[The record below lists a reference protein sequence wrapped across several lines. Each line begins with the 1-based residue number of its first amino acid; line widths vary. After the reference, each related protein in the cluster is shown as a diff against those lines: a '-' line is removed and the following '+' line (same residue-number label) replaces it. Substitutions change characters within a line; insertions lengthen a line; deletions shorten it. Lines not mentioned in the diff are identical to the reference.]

1 MRTVAQHYADALAEV
16 AIEQKNAEVVRREF
30 GDFLALLS
38 ESAQLGIVLGSP
50 AVSRANKH
58 GVAQALVERMGAS
71 RTLRNFLFVV
81 IDQRRVRLLPEIQQ
95 AFETQLDHLE
105 GIARADVRSAR
116 TLSDREKKQLR
127 AALERLSG
135 RRVEADYQTDPA
147 LIAGAVVRVGST
159 IYDGSVRT
167 QLERLRARLESQ

>member
-1 MRTVAQHYADALAEV
+1 MRTIAQHYADALAEV
-16 AIEQKNAEVVRREF
+16 AISQKNADVVRGEF
-30 GDFLALLS
+30 RDFLALLR
-38 ESAQLGIVLGSP
+38 ESAQLGILLGNP

-58 GVAQALVERMGAS
+58 ALAQALVERMSAS

-95 AFETQLDHLE
+95 AFESQLDALE
-105 GIARADVRSAR
+105 GVARADVISAR
-116 TLSDREKKQLR
+116 QLKESEKKQLR

-135 RRVEADYQTDPA
+135 RRVEAHYELDPA

-159 IYDGSVRT
+159 VYDGSVRT
-167 QLERLRARLESQ
+167 QLGRLRARLESQ

>member
-16 AIEQKNAEVVRREF
+16 AISQKSAEKVTRELR
-30 GDFLALLS
+30 DFLALLR
-38 ESAQLGIVLGSP
+38 ESAQLGLLLGSP

-58 GVAQALVERMGAS
+58 AVAQALVERMEAS

-81 IDQRRVRLLPEIQQ
+81 IDQRRVRLLPEIQR
-95 AFETQLDHLE
+95 AFEAQLDALE
-105 GIARADVRSAR
+105 GVSRASVTSAR
-116 TLSDREKKQLR
+116 NLREGEKRQLR

-135 RRVEADYQTDPA
+135 RRVEAHYELDPA

-159 IYDGSVRT
+159 VYDGSVRT
-167 QLERLRARLESQ
+167 RLERLRVRLESQ

>member
-1 MRTVAQHYADALAEV
+1 MRTIAQHYADALADV
-16 AIEQKNAEVVRREF
+16 AISDKSVEAVSREF
-30 GDFLALLS
+30 RDFLALLR
-38 ESAQLGIVLGSP
+38 ESPQIGILLGSP

-58 GVAQALVERMGAS
+58 GVAAALVERMGAS

-81 IDQRRVRLLPEIQQ
+81 INQRRMALLPEIQL
-95 AFETQLDHLE
+95 AFETQLDDRQ
-105 GIARADVRSAR
+105 GVARASVTSAR
-116 TLSDREKKQLR
+116 ELNESERKHLR

-135 RRVEADYQTDPA
+135 RRVEAQYSLDPA

-167 QLERLRARLESQ
+167 QLERLRTRLESQ

>member
-1 MRTVAQHYADALAEV
+1 MRTVAQHYADELAEV
-16 AIEQKNAEVVRREF
+16 AIAQKNAETVRSELH
-30 GDFLALLS
+30 DFLGLLR
-38 ESAQLGIVLGSP
+38 ESAQLGILLGSP
-50 AVSRANKH
+50 AVSRVNKH

-81 IDQRRVRLLPEIQQ
+81 IDQRRMRLLPEIQQ
-95 AFETQLDHLE
+95 AFEARLDQLE

-116 TLSDREKKQLR
+116 ALNDHEKKELR

-135 RRVEADYQTDPA
+135 RRVEAYYETDPA

-159 IYDGSVRT
+159 IYDGSIRT

>member
-1 MRTVAQHYADALAEV
+1 VRTIAQHYADALADV
-16 AIEQKNAEVVRREF
+16 A
-30 GDFLALLS
+30 LS
-38 ESAQLGIVLGSP
+38 EKSVEAVSRELSEFLGLLRESPQLGILLGSP

-58 GVAQALVERMGAS
+58 AIAAALVERMRAS

-81 IDQRRVRLLPEIQQ
+81 INQRRMALLPEIQE
-95 AFETQLDHLE
+95 AFETQLDDRQ
-105 GIARADVRSAR
+105 GVARARVTSAR
-116 TLSDREKKQLR
+116 ELNEGERKHLR

-135 RRVEADYQTDPA
+135 RRVEAQYDLDPA

>member
-16 AIEQKNAEVVRREF
+16 AIAQKNADVVRRELR
-30 GDFLALLS
+30 DFLALLQ
-38 ESAQLGIVLGSP
+38 ESAQLGILLGSP

-58 GVAQALVERMGAS
+58 AVAQALVERMGAS

-95 AFETQLDHLE
+95 AFEAQLDQLQ
-105 GIARADVRSAR
+105 GIARAEVRSAR
-116 TLSDREKKQLR
+116 TLDAREKKELQ
-127 AALERLSG
+127 ATLERLSG
-135 RRVEADYQTDPA
+135 RRVEPYYETDPA

>member
-1 MRTVAQHYADALAEV
+1 MRTIAQHYADALAEV
-16 AIEQKNAEVVRREF
+16 AISQKEAEKVRGELR
-30 GDFLALLS
+30 DFLALLR
-38 ESAQLGIVLGSP
+38 ESAQLGILLGSP

-58 GVAQALVERMGAS
+58 ALAQALVERMGAS

-81 IDQRRVRLLPEIQQ
+81 IDQRRVSLLPEIQQ
-95 AFETQLDHLE
+95 GFESQLDALQ
-105 GIARADVRSAR
+105 GVARADVISAR
-116 TLSDREKKQLR
+116 QLKESEKKQIR

-135 RRVEADYQTDPA
+135 RRVEAHYDLDPS

-167 QLERLRARLESQ
+167 QLGRLRSRLESQ